1 MFPVSIIDNALRAE
15 DVEGL
20 LELGAPNDEYSH
32 EAKTIASEL
41 QELTPGTE
49 SEDDI
54 AAVIAKV
61 WAKSFEL
68 SNEDID
74 KRHTALRRIA
84 RQILSSCSE
93 QSCG

>member
-1 MFPVSIIDNALRAE
+1 MVPVSIIDNALRTE

-20 LELGAPNDEYSH
+20 LELGAPKDEYSH

-41 QELTPGTE
+41 AELTPGTE
-49 SEDDI
+49 SEDGI

-68 SNEDID
+68 SDEDLD
-74 KRHTALRRIA
+74 KRYAALRRVA
-84 RQILSSCSE
+84 RQILSAVPKPVAE
-93 QSCG
+93 

>member
-1 MFPVSIIDNALRAE
+1 MIPISIIDNALRAE

-41 QELTPGTE
+41 EQLTPGTE
-49 SEDDI
+49 SEDGI

-68 SNEDID
+68 SDEDLD
-74 KRHTALRRIA
+74 KRYSALRRVA
-84 RQILSSCSE
+84 RQILASYSE
-93 QSCG
+93 HTTS

>member
-1 MFPVSIIDNALRAE
+1 MLPVSIIDNALRAD

-20 LELGAPNDEYSH
+20 LELGAPNDEYFH

-41 QELTPGTE
+41 EQLTPGTE
-49 SEDDI
+49 SEDGI

-68 SNEDID
+68 SDEDLD
-74 KRHTALRRIA
+74 KRYSALRRVA
-84 RQILSSCSE
+84 RQILASYSE
-93 QSCG
+93 HTTS